1 MRKFTQF
8 VLITAAI
15 MAAPS
20 AFAEMKIAVLNYQM
34 ALLESDAAKQYA
46 VDAEKKFGPQLNKLK
61 NLERDAKALQDK
73 LVSNGSKMSQGDR
86 EKAELD
92 FKQKARDFQFR
103 HGHRTWR
110 RGRRQ
115 AAIRHHPPGDRA
127 DEPAALMMSTLS
139 YTLGQLAA
147 HVGAEV
153 RGDADL
159 PIQGLATLQEAGPAQ
174 LSFLANPQYRKYL
187 PESRAGAV
195 LLTAA
200 DADGFAGTA
209 LVVANPY
216 LAYAS
221 LSHLFDRKPKA
232 AAGIHPTAIVAAD
245 AEVDPS
251 ASVGAYAVIESG
263 ARIGAGVSIGAHCV
277 IGARSVIGEGGWL
290 APRVTLYHDVTI
302 GARVSI
308 QSGAVIGGEGFGFA
322 NEKGVWQKIAQI
334 GGVTIGDDVEIGAN
348 TTIDRGALSDTLIG
362 NGVKLD
368 NQIMIAHNVQ
378 IGDHTAMAACVGISG
393 SAKIGRHCMLAG
405 GVGLVGHIEICDNVF
420 VTGMTM
426 VTRSITEPGSYSS
439 GTAMQPAAEWKKSAA
454 RIRQLDDMARRL
466 QQLEKRLA
474 AVTSS
479 GDASSDA

>member
-1 MRKFTQF
+1 
-8 VLITAAI
+8 
-15 MAAPS
+15 
-20 AFAEMKIAVLNYQM
+20 
-34 ALLESDAAKQYA
+34 
-46 VDAEKKFGPQLNKLK
+46 
-61 NLERDAKALQDK
+61 
-73 LVSNGSKMSQGDR
+73 
-86 EKAELD
+86 
-92 FKQKARDFQFR
+92 
-103 HGHRTWR
+103 
-110 RGRRQ
+110 
-115 AAIRHHPPGDRA
+115 
-127 DEPAALMMSTLS
+127 MMSTLS

-232 AAGIHPTAIVAAD
+232 AAGTHPTAIVAAD

-290 APRVTLYHDVTI
+290 GPRVTLYHDVTI